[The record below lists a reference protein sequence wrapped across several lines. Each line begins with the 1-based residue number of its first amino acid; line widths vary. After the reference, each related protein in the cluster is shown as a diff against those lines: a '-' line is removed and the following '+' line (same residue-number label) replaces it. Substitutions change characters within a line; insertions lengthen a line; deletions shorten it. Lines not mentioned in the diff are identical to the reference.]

1 MTRAATPKRAP
12 AARTRSGGTS
22 GPWRTEPA
30 RQQLVREHNL
40 ALVLSHI
47 LEPKAPVTRAQIA
60 QATGL
65 TRATVSDLVESLV
78 RGHMVTE
85 LAPRA
90 AVGAGRPGVPLA
102 PASGTIVGIGAEVAV
117 DRLGVTAIDLSGRA
131 VNQRVVERDLRGS
144 DPQRTLARLSA
155 MVREVVGEV
164 TGSGMTPAGACLALP
179 GIVDASGMT
188 RFAPNLGWQEVPA
201 LDLVRTGSGL
211 VDLSWSVGND
221 ADLAA
226 RAECQARARAA
237 EHAVADEDFVY
248 VAGNVGLGGA
258 VIRHGFLAGGVHG
271 WVGEIGHSP
280 MDPLG
285 PDCACGANGCLE
297 QYAGRHI
304 VMTQAGLAPTARI
317 ESLLEALGEVPEGA
331 DEPARER
338 HTKAVTAV
346 DVAARAIGL
355 GAATMVNI
363 VDVEVVVLGSMYADL
378 FAWVAPTV
386 QREVDRRVMAARWA
400 PVRVERALVTELASL
415 RGAALSV
422 LEAVAAA
429 PSSWTER
436 S

>member
-1 MTRAATPKRAP
+1 MPRATRVTP
-12 AARTRSGGTS
+12 RTRGDWRSG
-22 GPWRTEPA
+22 PA
-30 RQQLVREHNL
+30 RQELIREHNL
-40 ALVLSHI
+40 ALVLARI
-47 LEPKAPVTRAQIA
+47 LEPATPVTRAQIA
-60 QATGL
+60 QTTGL

-78 RGHMVTE
+78 SAGLVTE
-85 LAPRA
+85 LAPKAGTR
-90 AVGAGRPGVPLA
+90 AGRPGVPLA
-102 PASGTIVGIGAEVAV
+102 PAPRTIVGIGLDVAV
-117 DRLGVTAIDLSGRA
+117 DHLGVTVVDLSGRT
-131 VNQRVVERDLRGS
+131 VSQRVVEGDLRDS
-144 DPQRTLARLSA
+144 NPARTLTRLA
-155 MVREVVGEV
+155 GMVSSMAEEV
-164 TGSGMTPAGACLALP
+164 TDAGMRPAGVALAVP
-179 GIVDASGMT
+179 GLTDASGT
-188 RFAPNLGWQEVPA
+188 VRFAPNLGWHDVPA
-201 LDLVRTGSGL
+201 LTRVREESGL
-211 VDLSWSVGND
+211 TGIPWTVGND

-226 RAECQARARAA
+226 RAECQARARAT

-258 VIRHGFLAGGVHG
+258 VIRHGSLAGGVHG

-317 ESLLEALGEVPEGA
+317 ESLLEALGDVPEGA

-429 PSSWTER
+429 PSSWTDR